1 MSSSLEIVTKL
12 FNEFL
17 TTATNEKNASTI
29 KYINKLINDFSKLLN
44 DQPFYDVEMTVG
56 QDQEHTKTFRV
67 HSTVLRARSPYFN
80 VALSNE
86 WIRRSKDGII
96 IFEKKNTTPKVFE
109 IIIK

>member
-1 MSSSLEIVTKL
+1 MINQQCTYEEVNYISIAWHLIDCIDSNI
-12 FNEFL
+12 
-17 TTATNEKNASTI
+17 
-29 KYINKLINDFSKLLN
+29 YINKLINDFSKLLN

-80 VALSNE
+80 VALSNK